1 MPVPVSKSPSP
12 FTRAE
17 LEASIPFVPGYRLD
31 GEIGQRLLDRVLDA
45 FAAVEA
51 RARVRKKAD
60 QERLERTASALLA
73 NLLVAR
79 RNRHNAMIFVGVSF
93 ETSRYS
99 GGDLSVEAMRRLRE
113 FFWTGGLAEGQR
125 GYWSTEEFDRHTVV
139 RRHSRTTRLRATPR
153 LLDWVSEAG
162 ISLTALP
169 KSPKYAVRR
178 QRATDLVLIRKDE
191 RDPESRPAP
200 DPGPEPDDVK
210 ASRAIIAETNRLI
223 AAAAIELPM
232 TAWDLR
238 ARDAVEDT
246 SEGEQIARIAGGDQ
260 SSITLTRR
268 FNGSWSSGGRLYGG
282 FWQNL
287 KKRYRRQ
294 LTINGVETVELD
306 YARLHP
312 TLLYAQAG
320 LKLEFDP
327 YLPAGFDRSMRDVG
341 KEIFG
346 RLLNSKTVVN
356 ASRWSRPTKTPE
368 DLSLA
373 DFRGLVQAL
382 IEMHQPI
389 EEVFGTGASL
399 RLQHLDSEILLKVL
413 ARMNDLGVVA
423 LPVHDSVIVAE
434 PWAEEL
440 HQAMGAAYHDITG
453 HEDIQINQ
461 A

>member
-1 MPVPVSKSPSP
+1 VPIPVSKSASL

-17 LEASIPFVPGYRLD
+17 LEASIPFVAGYRLD
-31 GEIGQRLLDRVLDA
+31 GEIGQRLLHRVLDA
-45 FAAVEA
+45 FSAVEA
-51 RARVRKKAD
+51 RTRARKKAD

-99 GGDLSVEAMRRLRE
+99 GGDLSVEALRKLRE
-113 FFWTGGLAEGQR
+113 FLWADGLVEGQQ
-125 GYWSTEEFDRHTVV
+125 GYYSQERWDSETTVH
-139 RRHSRTTRLRATPR
+139 RHSRTTRLRATAR
-153 LLDWVSEAG
+153 LLGWVEEAG
-162 ISLTALP
+162 IDLAALP
-169 KSPKYAVRR
+169 KSSAYGIRR
-178 QRATDLVLIRKDE
+178 ERASDLVLISDGE
-191 RDPESRPAP
+191 PSSAAVSG
-200 DPGPEPDDVK
+200 PGPEPDDVK

-223 AAAAIELPM
+223 AAAAIELPA
-232 TAWDLR
+232 TAWERR
-238 ARDAVEDT
+238 AADAVEDT

-287 KKRYRRQ
+287 KKRDRRQ

-320 LKLEFDP
+320 LKLDFDP
-327 YLPAGFDRSMRDVG
+327 YLPDGFDLRMRDVG
-341 KEIFG
+341 KETFG

-356 ASRWSRPTKTPE
+356 ASRWSRPAKAPE
-368 DLSLA
+368 NLSLA
-373 DFRGLVQAL
+373 DFRRFAQAL
-382 IEMHQPI
+382 IEMHRPI
-389 EEVFGTGASL
+389 AGVFGTGASL

-413 ARMNDLGVVA
+413 ARMNALGVVA
-423 LPVHDSVIVAE
+423 LPVHDSVIVAR
-434 PWAEEL
+434 PWAEDL
-440 HQAMGAAYHDITG
+440 HQAMRAAYHEVTG
-453 HEDIQINQ
+453 HEDIQIKQ
-461 A
+461 T